1 METGYLSVLHPAE
14 GYYEEKR
21 SRFLAKL
28 VPVHSEAE
36 ARTVIEQIRRELN
49 DARHHVHAYR
59 IKQDGLSRFSDDG
72 EPHGTAGK
80 PVFDVISGAGL
91 TDVCLVVTRYF
102 GGVLLGTG
110 GLCHAYG
117 AAAKDC
123 MAHAQVVRFVR
134 CQSLCVVCD
143 YAFHSSLMA
152 LIEECGGS
160 QGEVTF
166 GEKVMVHFS
175 LPRPKVEAFSLAL
188 TERSGGQLTAIP
200 EGEAFAP
207 VKS

>member
-1 METGYLSVLHPAE
+1 M
-14 GYYEEKR
+14 
-21 SRFLAKL
+21 AKL

-123 MAHAQVVRFVR
+123 MKIIDERCFEGFSDGELDTLKRFYER
-134 CQSLCVVCD
+134 MIKNLD
-143 YAFHSSLMA
+143 L
-152 LIEECGGS
+152 EEK
-160 QGEVTF
+160 Q
-166 GEKVMVHFS
+166 
-175 LPRPKVEAFSLAL
+175 
-188 TERSGGQLTAIP
+188 
-200 EGEAFAP
+200 
-207 VKS
+207 